1 MKWIGFVL
9 LLIPVLCHSQ
19 DTIQH
24 NFTLNGYVT
33 DLQSFVYQSSVDNP
47 TIDNVLQNRLNFRWN
62 NKANTLSGIFEVR
75 NRLLMGEM
83 VSMGPGYASIIGA
96 DNGLADLSFN
106 ITSGTS
112 YVLNSKLD
120 RLYIDYTKDKFQLK
134 LGRQRINWGQCF
146 VWNPNDI
153 FNAYSYFDFDYVEK
167 PGSDAI
173 RLQYYRNSTSTFDF
187 VLKADSANRITSA
200 LLYRFNKWNYD
211 IQFMGGIL
219 NDEDLVLGT
228 GWSGNIFTASFTG
241 EVSYFHP
248 KKNFADTTG
257 LLIFSVGSQYSF
269 KNSLMLQTELLYNPV
284 KTGEIKDFGEYFAM
298 NLSAKNL
305 SFPGF
310 SFMLQG
316 SYPVTPLF
324 NVSLAGMYFPK
335 INGYYIGPTL
345 TYSILENLDF
355 SVITQTFAGQLVKG
369 YNQTVNL
376 IYLHL
381 KWNF

>member
-1 MKWIGFVL
+1 MKWFGYIL
-9 LLIPVLCHSQ
+9 LLIPVSSYSQ

-33 DLQSFVYQSSVDNP
+33 DMQSFVYQSSVNNP
-47 TIDNVLQNRLNFRWN
+47 TIDNVLHNRLNFKWN
-62 NKANTLSGIFEVR
+62 NTANTLNGVLELR
-75 NRLLMGEM
+75 NRLLMGET
-83 VSMGPGYASIIGA
+83 VNTVPGYANIIGS
-96 DNGLADLSFN
+96 DNGLMDLSFN
-106 ITSGTS
+106 IASGKS
-112 YVLNSKLD
+112 YVLNTRID
-120 RLYIDYTKDKFQLK
+120 RLFVDYTKNKFQMR

-167 PGSDAI
+167 PGSDAV

-187 VLKADSANRITSA
+187 VIKADSASRITSA
-200 LLYRFNKWNYD
+200 LLYRFNRWNYD

-269 KNSLMLQTELLYNPV
+269 KNSFMLQTEVLYNPV
-284 KTGEIKDFGEYFAM
+284 KSGEIKNFGEYFMM

-310 SFMLQG
+310 SIMLQS

-324 NVSLAGMYFPK
+324 NVSLAGMYFPR

-345 TYSILENLDF
+345 SYSILENLDF

-369 YNQTVNL
+369 YKQTANL